1 MLLTENEYISSN
13 WREKRLD
20 LGDSEDAVANL
31 ETYYV
36 VREGVESGIT
46 PERLKLLGE
55 CGELV
60 VAEEIRLFFV
70 RDMFNM
76 MKSQVGDRS

>member
-20 LGDSEDAVANL
+20 LRDSENPVANL

-36 VREGVESGIT
+36 VKEGVESRIT
-46 PERLKLLGE
+46 PDRLELLGE
-55 CGELV
+55 RGELLAAGKNKIV
-60 VAEEIRLFFV
+60 FCP
-70 RDMFNM
+70 
-76 MKSQVGDRS
+76 

>member
-1 MLLTENEYISSN
+1 M
-13 WREKRLD
+13 
-20 LGDSEDAVANL
+20 ANL

-36 VREGVESGIT
+36 VREGVESRIT

-55 CGELV
+55 RGELV

>member
-20 LGDSEDAVANL
+20 LGDSEDTVANL

-36 VREGVESGIT
+36 VREGVESRIT

-55 CGELV
+55 RGELV
-60 VAEEIRLFFV
+60 AAEEIRLFFV
-70 RDMFNM
+70 HDIFNM
-76 MKSQVGDRS
+76 MTSQVGDRS

>member
-20 LGDSEDAVANL
+20 LGDSEDTVANL

-36 VREGVESGIT
+36 VREGVESRIT

-55 CGELV
+55 RGELV